1 MLFPKRNA
9 IGPKER
15 AAILECME
23 FYRQAGE
30 DLPYGGEFNKR
41 YSAALCTYFGL
52 KHTLTVSSGT
62 AALFVALKAL
72 NLPEDSTVIC
82 SPITDPG
89 CISAVAMNGLNL
101 RLADTAADSFSMD
114 PAHIVA
120 RLNADVSAVMYV
132 HAAGHATDL
141 SDLRHTLDQ
150 RGVYLIED
158 ISQAHGARCNGK
170 IAGQYGHIAA
180 ISTMYRKAHISGSNG
195 GAILT
200 NDPELYRRAVMHAD
214 RGKDKLATGFDDRDP
229 AHYDLPGLNF
239 NLDEIACAIGV
250 ASLGRLDETRKNRSR
265 YVTAVRE
272 RLAQSSPNFRISDLT
287 TEDSPFLV
295 PVRCPPGWSVE
306 QKIAFAEK
314 LRDGGVPLNPHYK
327 YLVAEWDYA
336 HKLGLSLA
344 DVPRA
349 KAAQNNHFC
358 LYVNENY
365 GEAEAEFV
373 VSKIQALMP
382 RGA

>member
-23 FYRQAGE
+23 FYRQTGE

-41 YSAALCTYFGL
+41 YTAALRAYFGL
-52 KHTLTVSSGT
+52 KHALTVSSGT

-72 NLPEDSTVIC
+72 NLPAGSTVIC

-89 CISAVAMNGLNL
+89 CVSAITMNGLRL
-101 RLADTAADSFSMD
+101 RLADTAEDSFSMD
-114 PAHIVA
+114 PAQIAA
-120 RLNADVSAVMYV
+120 RLDAEVSAVMYV
-132 HAAGHATDL
+132 HAAGHATNL
-141 SDLRHTLDQ
+141 SDLRRTLDQ
-150 RGVYLIED
+150 RGVYLLED

-200 NDPELYRRAVMHAD
+200 DDPALYRRSVMNAD

-250 ASLGRLDETRKNRSR
+250 ASLGRLDETRKNRMR
-265 YVTAVRE
+265 YVMAVRE
-272 RLAQSSPNFRISDLT
+272 RLAQIKLNFTISDLT
-287 TEDSPFLV
+287 AEDSPFLV
-295 PVRCPPGWSVE
+295 PVKCPTGWSVE

-314 LRDGGVPLNPHYK
+314 LRAAGVPLSPHYK

-336 HKLGLSLA
+336 RKLGLSLD

-349 KAAQNNHFC
+349 KAAQNIHFC
-358 LYVNENY
+358 LYVNEKY
-365 GEAEAEFV
+365 GESEAEFA
-373 VSKIQALMP
+373 VSKIHELMQ
-382 RGA
+382 RSA